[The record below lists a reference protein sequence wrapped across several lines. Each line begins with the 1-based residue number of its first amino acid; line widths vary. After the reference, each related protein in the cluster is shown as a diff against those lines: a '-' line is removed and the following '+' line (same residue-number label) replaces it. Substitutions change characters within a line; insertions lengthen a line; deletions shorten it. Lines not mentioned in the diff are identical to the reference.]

1 MASGWWDNNGAITGC
16 VAAYQAI
23 GVADLATSYVNL
35 QNPGTNNAAPGVA
48 PTFATLTGWTF
59 NGSTQYLTTGVVPA
73 AGYSAI
79 VRFSGVGAP
88 STNAPVLGSGNTGAA
103 NGFQMNPVAGA
114 LGGTSVQ
121 YVYGNGFQTLV
132 PQFTSGVIGITPLHD
147 YIDGGENGATG
158 GTFSGAGQALY
169 IGARNNGGTADRFLP
184 GSIQAVAIY
193 STTLTTPE
201 MATLAALMN
210 ALSGALGQPAAV
222 RGVLVPGMNRDGRRI
237 GASRIGWG

>member
-1 MASGWWDNNGAITGC
+1 MASGWWDNDGAITGC
-16 VAAYQAI
+16 VAAYCAI
-23 GVADLATSYVNL
+23 GAADLAASYVNL

-48 PTFATLTGWTF
+48 PTFSAETGWTF

-88 STNAPVLGSGNTGAA
+88 STNAPVLGSGSTGAA

-114 LGGTSVQ
+114 LGGTSAQ
-121 YVYGNGFQTLV
+121 YVYGNGFQTLA
-132 PQFTSGVIGITPLHD
+132 PQFTSGVIGITPNHD
-147 YIDGGENGATG
+147 YINGGENGATG
-158 GTFSGAGQALY
+158 GTFSGSGQALY
-169 IGARNNGGTADRFLP
+169 IGARNNSGTADRFLP

-201 MATLAALMN
+201 MATLTTLMN
-210 ALSGALGQPAAV
+210 ALPVSSQSVVPHMSAGYYWWAL
-222 RGVLVPGMNRDGRRI
+222 
-237 GASRIGWG
+237 